1 MELTNILTI
10 EDEIDRDEEIEL
22 FVDADG
28 PVSIYLDKS
37 DTVKLISHL
46 TKCFNISQVE
56 LENK

>member
-10 EDEIDRDEEIEL
+10 EDELDQDGEIEL
-22 FVDADG
+22 CVDDKVFCA
-28 PVSIYLDKS
+28 YLNRS
-37 DTVKLISHL
+37 DTIKLISHL